1 MQLQIAISRMMA
13 SVTLAMLL
21 PVTVLANKLE
31 NQGLACCPG
40 YVGKDVKPGY
50 FNQFEKSYQ
59 MIGVC
64 GTHNMAVVFKHRK
77 IGTLCVDP
85 KKDWAK
91 LLMKRI
97 NKAKTSQRDAAQNNK
112 PEKHAGA
119 RNTTPG
125 IGKTTRSTSTSAA
138 PTSTPVTTT
147 HKEKTCNP
155 EDSTQ
160 AQGSSKSPGNPQQ
173 GEGAG
178 NSEEQTRTD
187 PSTPEGDTTTMSSS
201 AAPEPPPST
210 PSTVAHG
217 ETTRSPTA
225 QQGSSKNPGN
235 PQQGEGAGNSEE
247 QTRTDPSTP
256 EGDTTTMSSSAAPE
270 PPPSTPS
277 TVAHGET
284 TRSPTAQQGCEGS
297 ETRPPSNRAS
307 PTALGKAQ
315 TIGHPPPSRELQ
327 LSPAHETPTP
337 SGQRD
342 SGRKKKGLTTSE
354 TAVLILVPTTLV
366 LLSVIATMYFKK
378 KARAGT
384 RYKMAPSEIA
394 EGVYDSL

>member
-97 NKAKTSQRDAAQNNK
+97 NK
-112 PEKHAGA
+112 
-119 RNTTPG
+119 
-125 IGKTTRSTSTSAA
+125 
-138 PTSTPVTTT
+138 
-147 HKEKTCNP
+147 
-155 EDSTQ
+155 
-160 AQGSSKSPGNPQQ
+160 GSSKSPGNPQQ